1 MTSNT
6 NAEDWTKFV
15 TLNPPNE
22 VRFKMSEEDKNSD
35 KAFAKIT
42 IINKSKSA
50 ILFKVSNFISKF
62 NVIFRL
68 KQLILKII
76 WLDLMLK

>member
-1 MTSNT
+1 MTSNS

-22 VRFKMSEEDKNSD
+22 VRFKMSEYDKNSD

-50 ILFKVSNFISKF
+50 ILFKVSIFISKF
-62 NVIFRL
+62 NVIFRS

>member
-1 MTSNT
+1 MTSNQT
-6 NAEDWTKFV
+6 AEDWTKFV

-22 VRFKMSEEDKNSD
+22 VRFKMSEDDKNSD

-50 ILFKVSNFISKF
+50 VLFKVSIF
-62 NVIFRL
+62 NN
-68 KQLILKII
+68 LILFSGQNNKYKK
-76 WLDLMLK
+76 LYGQT

>member
-1 MTSNT
+1 MTSNS

-22 VRFKMSEEDKNSD
+22 VRFKMSEDDKNSD

-50 ILFKVSNFISKF
+50 ILFKVSIFISKF
-62 NVIFRL
+62 NVIFRS

>member
-1 MTSNT
+1 MTSNSA
-6 NAEDWTKFV
+6 AEDWTKFV

-22 VRFKMSEEDKNSD
+22 VRFKMSEDDKNSD

-50 ILFKVSNFISKF
+50 ILFKVS
-62 NVIFRL
+62 IFDN
-68 KQLILKII
+68 LILFSGQNNKYKK
-76 WLDLMLK
+76 LYG

>member
-1 MTSNT
+1 MTQNST
-6 NAEDWTKFV
+6 AEDWTKFV

-22 VRFKMSEEDKNSD
+22 VRFKMSEDDKNSD

-50 ILFKVSNFISKF
+50 ILFKVSITN
-62 NVIFRL
+62 N
-68 KQLILKII
+68 LILF
-76 WLDLMLK
+76 